1 MKVRWAQEAL
11 DDRTAIWEY
20 LVERN
25 PVAAV
30 ALDKRFS
37 ESAERLAAHPLMGV
51 AGQIADTRELLPH
64 EHYRLI
70 YELDEERDTIW
81 IVTLIHT
88 ARCWP
93 PVSPDGP
100 QG

>member
-1 MKVRWAQEAL
+1 MKVLWTAEAL
-11 DDRTAIWEY
+11 QDRTAIWEY

-25 PVAAV
+25 PQAAV
-30 ALDKRFS
+30 ELDERFS
-37 ESAERLAAHPLMGV
+37 ESASRLAEHPQMGV
-51 AGQIADTRELLPH
+51 GGQINGTRELVPH

-70 YELDEERDTIW
+70 YELDEERETVW

-93 PVSPDGP
+93 PVSADRP